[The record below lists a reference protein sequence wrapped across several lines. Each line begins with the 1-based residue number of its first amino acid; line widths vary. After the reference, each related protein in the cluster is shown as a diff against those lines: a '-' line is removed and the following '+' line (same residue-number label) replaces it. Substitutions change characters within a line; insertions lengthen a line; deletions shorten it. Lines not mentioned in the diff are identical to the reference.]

1 MLLHD
6 IPGQGESEAGALSG
20 TLRREERIEDPAK
33 VLLEDPAAVVV
44 DGAASNW
51 DRWRFVIRILPIDD
65 IEACAAEAAR
75 ILQLAG
81 YTIPESTVTA

>member
-1 MLLHD
+1 MK
-6 IPGQGESEAGALSG
+6 
-20 TLRREERIEDPAK
+20 TL
-33 VLLEDPAAVVV
+33 AAELTRAH
-44 DGAASNW
+44 GLA
-51 DRWRFVIRILPIDD
+51 IDD

>member
-1 MLLHD
+1 MK
-6 IPGQGESEAGALSG
+6 
-20 TLRREERIEDPAK
+20 TLAAELTRTHGLAPDVAAS
-33 VLLEDPAAVVV
+33 AAVVV
-44 DGAASNW
+44 DRAASNW

-81 YTIPESTVTA
+81 YTIPESTVMA